1 MSGWRFF
8 PCQVGTPQGG
18 LGGRGV
24 ELFDPGQGLR
34 KIFGPGGKSARPFC
48 RGEVL
53 EKSLEAALESQVER
67 TLEAAQVEMQVQVE
81 TVQVVRAVRF
91 LGEGRPWHSSVLKEG
106 DNY

>member
-34 KIFGPGGKSARPFC
+34 KIFGPGGRSARTFC
-48 RGEVL
+48 RGEVV
-53 EKSLEAALESQVER
+53 EKTLEAVLESQVER
-67 TLEAAQVEMQVQVE
+67 TLEAVLESQLERTLEAVQE
-81 TVQVVRAVRF
+81 GRAARF
-91 LGEGRPWHSSVLKEG
+91 EGEGRPWHSSVL
-106 DNY
+106 

>member
-24 ELFDPGQGLR
+24 ELFDPGKGLR
-34 KIFGPGGKSARPFC
+34 KTFGPGGRSARTFC

-53 EKSLEAALESQVER
+53 ERTLEAVLESQLER
-67 TLEAAQVEMQVQVE
+67 TLEAVQE
-81 TVQVVRAVRF
+81 GRAARF
-91 LGEGRPWHSSVLKEG
+91 EGEGRPWHSSVL
-106 DNY
+106 

>member
-24 ELFDPGQGLR
+24 ELGRGLR
-34 KIFGPGGKSARPFC
+34 KIFGPGGRAARTFC

-53 EKSLEAALESQVER
+53 EKTLEAVLESQVER
-67 TLEAAQVEMQVQVE
+67 TLEAAQVE
-81 TVQVVRAVRF
+81 RAERF
-91 LGEGRPWHSSVLKEG
+91 VGEGRPWHSSVL
-106 DNY
+106 

>member
-34 KIFGPGGKSARPFC
+34 KIFGPGGRSARTFC

-53 EKSLEAALESQVER
+53 ERTLEAVLESQVER
-67 TLEAAQVEMQVQVE
+67 TLEAAQVG
-81 TVQVVRAVRF
+81 RAARF
-91 LGEGRPWHSSVLKEG
+91 VGEGRPWHSSVL
-106 DNY
+106 

>member
-24 ELFDPGQGLR
+24 ELFDPGKGLR
-34 KIFGPGGKSARPFC
+34 KIFGPGGRSARTFC

-53 EKSLEAALESQVER
+53 ERTLEAVLESQVER
-67 TLEAAQVEMQVQVE
+67 TLEV
-81 TVQVVRAVRF
+81 VQVVRAGCFV
-91 LGEGRPWHSSVLKEG
+91 GEGRPWHSSVL
-106 DNY
+106 

>member
-24 ELFDPGQGLR
+24 ELGQGLR
-34 KIFGPGGKSARPFC
+34 KIFGPGGRAARTFC

-53 EKSLEAALESQVER
+53 ERTLEVVLESQVER

-91 LGEGRPWHSSVLKEG
+91 VGEGRPWHSSVL
-106 DNY
+106 